1 MSKYEVTQKQWRE
14 VMGSNPS
21 SFGGDNRPVEKISWY
36 DAVEFCNRLS
46 RKEGLTPCYSNGA
59 VSFKESQ
66 YGY

>member
-1 MSKYEVTQKQWRE
+1 MR
-14 VMGSNPS
+14 SNPS